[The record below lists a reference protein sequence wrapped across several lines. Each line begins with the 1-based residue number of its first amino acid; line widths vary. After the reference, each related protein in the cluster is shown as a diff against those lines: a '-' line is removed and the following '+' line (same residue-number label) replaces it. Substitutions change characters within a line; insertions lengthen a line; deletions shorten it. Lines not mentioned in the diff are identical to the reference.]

1 MLNFL
6 KRKFKRVKNAP
17 KSQRPNHEEREN
29 RQKIEI
35 VKREERTVTAKQAE
49 KPKQKS
55 KPKPQHNKIKNHPSQ
70 REERIQTHPKKHNV
84 KKQPPE
90 LPEIT
95 PPPEKEGS
103 LRFCDL
109 DVDKKILAACQVL
122 GFEYCTPIQQK
133 ALPHTLKNIDL
144 TGKAQTGTG
153 KTAAFLISSIN
164 HMLSNPLKKSL
175 PGSCRTVILAP
186 TRELAMQIHKDAV
199 ALTKFT
205 SLHSV
210 VVMGGMN
217 YEKQKAQ
224 LAHPVDILVGTP
236 GRLLDFMRGGVIK
249 LNKTEILII
258 DEADRMLDM
267 GFIPDVRKIVYKL
280 PPAGERQTLF
290 FSATFN
296 QKILNL
302 VSSWLSKPISI
313 EIESENVV
321 SDLIEQTFYSVTSD
335 KKLKLLE
342 WFLKNDNV
350 SRMLIFVNRKDTA
363 QMLTNKIKK
372 LNYSCDLLSGDVQ
385 QKKRISILERFR
397 SGQLKTIVATD
408 VAARGIHVDDVSH
421 VVNYDL
427 PYEPAD
433 YVHRIGRTG
442 RAGNKGK
449 SISLLCE
456 YGAFMVPELEK
467 VLGYSISSVQPED
480 FMLK

>member
-6 KRKFKRVKNAP
+6 KRKFKRVK
-17 KSQRPNHEEREN
+17 KTTIRPSRPDHEAREN
-29 RQKIEI
+29 KQKIEI
-35 VKREERTVTAKQAE
+35 IVKKEVKSNSLPLEKTVI
-49 KPKQKS
+49 KPK
-55 KPKPQHNKIKNHPSQ
+55 HNKIKNHPSQ
-70 REERIQTHPKKHNV
+70 REERKNPQLKQHTPKKH
-84 KKQPPE
+84 
-90 LPEIT
+90 T
-95 PPPEKEGS
+95 PKIPDLIVPPEKKGL

-109 DVDKKILAACQVL
+109 SVDEKILAACQSL
-122 GFEYCTPIQQK
+122 EFEYCTPIQQK
-133 ALPHTLKNIDL
+133 ALPHALKKLDL

-164 HMLSNPLKKSL
+164 HMLTNPIEKHL
-175 PGSCRTVILAP
+175 PGACRTLILAP

-205 SLHSV
+205 SLNSI

-236 GRLLDFMRGGVIK
+236 GRLLDFMRGGIIK
-249 LNKTEILII
+249 LHKTEILII

-302 VSSWLSKPISI
+302 VSSWLSNPVTI
-313 EIESENVV
+313 EIESDNIV

-350 SRMLIFVNRKDTA
+350 SRMLVFVNRKDTA

-385 QKKRISILERFR
+385 QKKRISILEKFR
-397 SGQLKTIVATD
+397 SGKIKIIVATD

-467 VLGYSISSVQPED
+467 VLGYSISSIQPEE
-480 FMLK
+480 FMLN

>member
-6 KRKFKRVKNAP
+6 KRKFKKVVKP
-17 KSQRPNHEEREN
+17 PTKIRPNHEEREN

-35 VKREERTVTAKQAE
+35 VKKQDVTSIPQNEE
-49 KPKQKS
+49 KPKHR
-55 KPKPQHNKIKNHPSQ
+55 HNKIKHHPSQ
-70 REERIQTHPKKHNV
+70 REERKHTTPKKHTV
-84 KKQPPE
+84 KHQPPE
-90 LPEIT
+90 LPSLT
-95 PPPEKEGS
+95 TPPEKEGS
-103 LRFCDL
+103 LRFIDL
-109 DVDKKILAACQVL
+109 NVNKEILAACQDL

-133 ALPHTLKNIDL
+133 ALPHTLKKLDL

-164 HMLSNPLKKSL
+164 YMLNNPIQKRL

-199 ALTKFT
+199 GLTKYT

-224 LAHPVDILVGTP
+224 LANPVDILVGTP
-236 GRLLDFMRGGVIK
+236 GRLLDFLRGGTIK
-249 LNKTEILII
+249 LQKTEILII

-302 VSSWLSKPISI
+302 VSSWLSKPITI
-313 EIESENVV
+313 EIESDNVV

-342 WFLKNDNV
+342 WFLKNDTV

-363 QMLTNKIKK
+363 LMLTNKVKK
-372 LNYSCDLLSGDVQ
+372 LNYSCDMLSGDVQ

-397 SGQLKTIVATD
+397 SGQLKIIVATD

-467 VLGYSISSVQPED
+467 VLGHSIASVQPED
-480 FMLK
+480 NMLK